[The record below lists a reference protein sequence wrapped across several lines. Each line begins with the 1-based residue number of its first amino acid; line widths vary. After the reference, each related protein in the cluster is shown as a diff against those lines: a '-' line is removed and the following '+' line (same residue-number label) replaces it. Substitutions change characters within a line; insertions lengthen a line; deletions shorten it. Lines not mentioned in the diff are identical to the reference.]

1 MARQRDTLNAIHPPN
16 RKVLRHLHLKSLDDV
31 WKEIGKD
38 LDGLDP
44 LVQAGVDRPH
54 LIHDLMASAV
64 HDADEKG
71 SWPHRHF
78 LDLALAAAAL
88 GLVALLIWA
97 VPRASSAGI
106 ALRDLRTGERVGKD
120 SLHGADPDQIANR
133 RLARDVARGGF
144 VRPEW
149 LAPVPALGDQELSSR
164 PGRGSAPAPHP
175 ACPGRP
181 GRLLRGPD
189 AADGPPAERRSCS
202 RGRKVRRSRHPRR
215 RLHRGRAS
223 QPSPSPPPRRD
234 PGGPPDALS
243 RGPRQGIRASA
254 RTRMM
259 EVRASAIALL
269 SQLQRETPR

>member
-133 RLARDVARGGF
+133 RLTRDVARGGF

-149 LAPVPALGDQELSSR
+149 LAPVPALGDQELK
-164 PGRGSAPAPHP
+164 GRFRMSLRVRAEDL
-175 ACPGRP
+175 
-181 GRLLRGPD
+181 RLLPTLPARAALAVSFAGQTPLPALLLRDVPVLAAEKSGDASTLD
-189 AADGPPAERRSCS
+189 AAFTEAELRSLLPLLPHAEI
-202 RGRKVRRSRHPRR
+202 RVVRP
-215 RLHRGRAS
+215 
-223 QPSPSPPPRRD
+223 
-234 PGGPPDALS
+234 
-243 RGPRQGIRASA
+243 
-254 RTRMM
+254 
-259 EVRASAIALL
+259 
-269 SQLQRETPR
+269 TP